1 MTIASLKQP
10 RISTAWAHWSGN
22 KGQVRSADPALAE
35 ADALMQSHAVPLA
48 EHTAMRENLATYL
61 SHRSFGKISGRWQ
74 HKIDREL
81 ARPFTDGQVQER
93 LDLLQGSLLE
103 NVLELP
109 RMPAKLYI
117 TGSFARGRL
126 GGNSDLDGYALL
138 KRQDLDAGFDS
149 YEKRVEVQDASC
161 LFPMADDQPG
171 FNRANLM
178 MVGGA
183 SVAID
188 PAQLSKPGYLR
199 SVYQG
204 VLADRPKDRRET
216 SAAYEWLTS
225 KAWKEG
231 LSPAQKRASFEG
243 HSLKSQL
250 TNAAMAFCG
259 TLAGLPWLGAVV
271 RWGANTCVKQH
282 HSERF

>member
-1 MTIASLKQP
+1 MNVALYAHNPIARPNSASAKAAVK
-10 RISTAWAHWSGN
+10 ST
-22 KGQVRSADPALAE
+22 DPALDE
-35 ADALMQSHAVPLA
+35 AHALMKDHGVPLE
-48 EHTAMRENLATYL
+48 EHSAMAENLATYL
-61 SHRSFGKISGRWQ
+61 SHRSFGTIAGRWQ

-81 ARPFTDGQVQER
+81 ANPCTDKQVQER
-93 LDLLQGSLLE
+93 IDHLQESLLE
-103 NVLELP
+103 NVMELP

-138 KRQDLDAGFDS
+138 KPEDISAGFDS

-161 LFPMADDQPG
+161 LFPMSDDRPG

-188 PAQLSKPGYLR
+188 PTQLKKPGYMR
-199 SVYQG
+199 EVYGG
-204 VLADRPKDRRET
+204 VVSKRGKNRRET
-216 SAAYEWLTS
+216 SGPYEWLTS

-231 LSPAQKRASFEG
+231 LSPSDKRASFEG
-243 HSLKSQL
+243 RTMKSRL

-259 TLAGLPWLGAVV
+259 TLAGLPLIGAVV
-271 RWGANTCVKQH
+271 RWGANTCVKQN